1 MGIGGTT
8 LQRSRGVNQPKG
20 QMHRGSSLNGV
31 VLLFTTLA
39 VDRVNG
45 RTFLPHKH
53 FCRPCNHR
61 LLIMA
66 REASGWDS
74 RFSAPL
80 HIFSLGGHTCYL
92 YSDTQNQSTCSQYPL
107 PVFPICPLSS
117 SLFRTHSSQEV
128 FFLAYAPQYH

>member
-1 MGIGGTT
+1 MGIGGTM